1 MFDIGFWE
9 VGLIA
14 VLALVILGPE
24 RLPGVARTA
33 GLWIGRARRVMAD
46 VKADINR
53 EIDQEEL
60 RQIRNIGE
68 DLKSVRD
75 DVSQAGAELSE
86 TVKQTT
92 PSENATTP
100 SEAAAIKEQSAV
112 AQDAKAK

>member
-1 MFDIGFWE
+1 MFDVGFWE

-24 RLPGVARTA
+24 RLPAVARTA

-75 DVSQAGAELSE
+75 DVSQAGAELSHA
-86 TVKQTT
+86 VSQTT
-92 PSENATTP
+92 QDATTP
-100 SEAAAIKEQSAV
+100 SEAAAIREQSAV